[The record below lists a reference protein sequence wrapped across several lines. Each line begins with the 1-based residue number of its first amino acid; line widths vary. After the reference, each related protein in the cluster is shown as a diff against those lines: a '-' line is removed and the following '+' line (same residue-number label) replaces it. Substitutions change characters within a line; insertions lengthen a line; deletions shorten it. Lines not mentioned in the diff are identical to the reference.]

1 MKLGSFNT
9 QLLVAVV
16 FLALSIY
23 RGIGEDYI
31 QAALFLVMALGF
43 SSMGVIKEGFF
54 PQFNKILNILSWV
67 FVVVAALLFL
77 YAIQV
82 GAL

>member
-9 QLLVAVV
+9 QLLVALV

-23 RGIGEDYI
+23 RFTGEEYI
-31 QAALFLVMALGF
+31 QAILFLVMALGF
-43 SSMGVIKEGFF
+43 SSMGVIREGYLARFH
-54 PQFNKILNILSWV
+54 KVLNVLSWV
-67 FVVVAALLFL
+67 FVIVAALLFL